1 MKYSYELKN
10 YIVKQVVDKHKSTS
24 LTAKEFDI
32 PLKTLEKWITAYNK
46 NNNCFTSEYYVEKN
60 DVTVLRKKYH
70 DALKDNEILKKM
82 IISMSKKTK

>member
-10 YIVKQVVDKHKSTS
+10 YIVKQVVEQHKSTS

-46 NNNCFTSEYYVEKN
+46 NNACFTSEYYVEKN
-60 DVTVLRKKYH
+60 DVTILRKKYH
-70 DALKDNEILKKM
+70 AALKDNEILKKM
-82 IISMSKKTK
+82 IASMSKKTK